1 MNILEMG
8 RDDILK
14 LKSDKVEH
22 PLTSHEVVHM
32 AKTLGAF
39 WSYDYEAAKLGRVG
53 MHAMLKSGRHSDGF
67 FVSKILLAHNNILQ
81 LVARQM
87 ATVLRRLEVF
97 PDYVVGV
104 PDGATK
110 LGETIAHALG
120 TSILRMEKA
129 EGHMLL
135 KIRPLQNKT
144 ILIVEDFCTRG
155 TGFIEAVLAVAKVQ
169 PYASF
174 WPWNPV
180 IINRGGLSSIS
191 VPAMG
196 EFTILPL
203 VEWRVEDWD
212 PTECP
217 LCQMGSVPIKPKA
230 TDENWRAITTSQA

>member
-14 LKSDKVEH
+14 LKSDTVDR
-22 PLTSHEVVHM
+22 PLTAHEVVHI
-32 AKTLGAF
+32 AKTLGAV
-39 WSYDYEAAKLGRVG
+39 WSYDYEAAKQGREG
-53 MHAMLKSGRHSDGF
+53 MHALLKSGRHSDGI

-110 LGETIAHALG
+110 LGEAIAHALG
-120 TSILRMEKA
+120 TSILPMKKV
-129 EGHMLL
+129 EGRMLL
-135 KIRPLQNKT
+135 KTRPLQNKT

-174 WPWNPV
+174 SPWDPV

-191 VPAMG
+191 VPVMG

-203 VEWRVEDWD
+203 VERRVNDWD
-212 PTECP
+212 PNECP

-230 TDENWRAITTSQA
+230 TDENWKAITASQL